1 MTKTKSQGPDYGKA
15 TPDLLKRIKKV
26 ITDGDNHR
34 YSVSAVYGAYNE
46 AYGKHDIPQTCSTC
60 LRNRVRE
67 LRKYM
72 EGYNTFVKVKEEAKK
87 KDAGEKKG
95 EDINPEDL
103 T

>member
-1 MTKTKSQGPDYGKA
+1 MTKTKRPEGIYDKVSD
-15 TPDLLKRIKKV
+15 DLLKRIKKV
-26 ITDGDNHR
+26 IADGDSHR

-46 AYGKHDIPQTCSTC
+46 AYGKRDIPQTCSTC

-72 EGYNTFVKVKEEAKK
+72 EGYNAYMKASVK
-87 KDAGEKKG
+87 KDDE
-95 EDINPEDL
+95 PEDL

>member
-1 MTKTKSQGPDYGKA
+1 MTKTKRPEGIYNKVSD
-15 TPDLLKRIKKV
+15 DLLKRIKKV
-26 ITDGDNHR
+26 IADGDSHR

-46 AYGKHDIPQTCSTC
+46 AYGKHDTPQTCSTC

-72 EGYNTFVKVKEEAKK
+72 EGYNAYTKVSVK
-87 KDAGEKKG
+87 KDDE
-95 EDINPEDL
+95 PEDL